1 MRLSLDALRHIA
13 VPRVHSERAPTPA
26 RDEGITRRTMLGIT
40 GAAPFVVPAVIEA
53 AAHTL
58 DFEIHGDERRL
69 AFVVRGEERW
79 VIDCAA
85 FSGHPRLRMS
95 RSLKRI
101 RLRLRDARYPGT
113 DLRADFEVE
122 IRRILHTH
130 QARFLFAPLRYRT
143 EVAFVPWLL
152 GQATAEGT
160 MEGGT
165 FARFEGGG
173 GVDIVAPAR
182 ATLHPNWHFE
192 IRGNRIVRVRAD
204 DHRFT
209 SDRATFALLP
219 TSAPTLGEQTLA
231 QRSLII
237 VERGDHG
244 WITPFESLARRGTW
258 MLRDAGSPF
267 DVAWIECGEEERERS
282 HLLLLFSHDERANFT
297 FSPDT
302 RVRGANG
309 KPAEMPLHLARLAL
323 EPGHAGMRAVLLAA
337 LPESVT
343 LHGER
348 FALDLCQPGDECPFP
363 FELQARCGAVESLK
377 CTPDLRGVSVALPEA
392 IVQTGRVT
400 SAASLPLTWESAA
413 NQVRSDLSRL
423 HFGSDTVECK
433 LASYRTSVL
442 RPRDLLVLD
451 FEFINL
457 DVVVSGRG
465 AMLQPRDA
473 NEESIVIV
481 HFPPQHVA
489 EQAFFRTLDANR
501 DHGHEPTTLPPVG
514 SRLSG
519 PSRLAFTLPSEE
531 AYPYTLEW
539 LLDWR
544 EWKPRLVPVAQVADE
559 EFPKGAIPEIRKP
572 RATETAVEV
581 PYRLFLSPL
590 ADGVWKARSSGEGP
604 IAELWRAELTK
615 ENDDIPMVRAIWS
628 PDFTPRG
635 TPLPGRFSTSEK
647 CSQGDKKNPNADA
660 DALPFRTS
668 LDRRDRS
675 EIVKLS
681 SDFHFRR
688 VGGGPWIPR
697 AIPTRALLLS
707 ALGGWLDVHGKW
719 EPIKIALGNGQQPVE
734 CDKALP
740 DEQLTVEGWKHRA
753 ATGRDN
759 FVQVVYS
766 GFLFPFGHPAVLIK
780 ETERQLG
787 RTETNPGSA
796 QYAYLRQRKY
806 ILVKKPRKV
815 YTTRVDDSFQIP
827 FEGRAIAFHSITV
840 ESTVTPDLDD
850 PATDTIDNLCDDG
863 FWPRVAGEL
872 FQFKLAGENRSVN
885 GIDGTL
891 VRFEMPLVFVGLG
904 VAFSGELQ
912 KVKEAY
918 RTAPP
923 ERVTSALH
931 GQKVTLTDET
941 KPGDTTVEVERITFG
956 SDGPA
961 QNVDC
966 NLFRLHEQPQFYPR
980 IARAGV
986 RVPSMAHFT
995 GSNQAAEVQWTRN
1008 YLDVGFGEV
1017 NGQGNPGEVFVERV
1031 GDALSLDFPGKR
1043 SGGFATPSIDV
1054 NGLSRSAGPISGD
1067 IKQFAAGVF
1076 EAAEFFN
1083 RVADAKLLGVVKLGD
1098 LIQPLK
1104 ELQNNLNRVPRLLL
1118 EQVGLPIADIEKAI
1132 ENVKRTVFEVV
1143 ANAQRAAQDTL
1154 DAALAPLRQVVDSPA
1169 ITTARQNLRNA
1180 IAAAQ
1185 TAAIQGEQAA
1195 DALLKAEAELRA
1207 APILGAV
1214 KANIVAA
1221 ARGALHVEMI
1231 DVDEG
1236 LRTLPEFA
1244 RAMESIERQLAA
1256 SAPPGTVERLRKS
1269 IAVRPEAIIEP
1280 TLQQIQRVEEA
1291 WREITTLPLE
1301 AQALGVVA
1309 AVVRIDS
1316 VANAVTGFAV
1326 VSSRIAEY
1334 ASELQRTV
1342 GTAASI
1348 PSLIIARIE
1357 EAKTQLTD
1365 TKNSFEK
1372 QLRAEVRNAIAE
1384 AESVVSANLKDKAAV
1399 FKGDLEKAADK
1410 VIQAALA
1417 NVAARVDDAVKLAAD
1432 ALTKVAPILDAAN
1445 QYATRIAEVQQL
1457 WEQGN
1462 AEVQKLLRPRD
1473 VVVNYSIEPKLQNA
1487 PKEKPVFQTKPKTRF
1502 EIRSSLRKRLSLTGD
1517 AAELNSPPTFQVDA
1531 RLEEFKIVLFPGLEF
1546 LTLDIG
1552 ALTFSSTN
1560 GSSPDIK
1567 VRDVKVEFGQALEF
1581 IKALQESLPFGRKGP
1596 GFFIDTAPNGVRL
1609 GYRFALP
1616 SVTVGAFNLQAITL
1630 SAAIELPFDAEP
1642 ALVRFAFCDF
1652 DRPFVL
1658 TAGIYGG
1665 GGFFAVTTSL
1675 DRVKRLEGALEF
1687 GAATQLD
1694 LGVAHGHASVMAGIY
1709 FRTESQV
1716 RLAADGTR
1724 IETDVSLLMGY
1735 VRAGGELDVLGLVS
1749 MCVEFFMGL
1758 TRQGSHVEG
1767 EARVK
1772 VSIDMR
1778 LYTID
1783 VELTCRRE
1791 FAGGG
1796 GATAS
1801 MDRDNVIQIA
1811 SGVPI
1816 VPARENVQIFDELVP
1831 LNEQWDKYERAF
1843 AW

>member
-1 MRLSLDALRHIA
+1 MI
-13 VPRVHSERAPTPA
+13 
-26 RDEGITRRTMLGIT
+26 GIT
-40 GAAPFVVPAVIEA
+40 GTAPFVLPVLMEGA
-53 AAHTL
+53 ANTL
-58 DFEIHGDERRL
+58 DFEICGDERRL

-85 FSGHPRLRMS
+85 FSGHPRLRIS
-95 RSLKRI
+95 RSRNRI

-113 DLRADFEVE
+113 DVRADFEVE

-130 QARFLFAPLRYRT
+130 QARFLFAPLHYRA

-152 GQATAEGT
+152 GHATAEGAI
-160 MEGGT
+160 EGGR
-165 FARFEGGG
+165 FARFDGGG
-173 GVDIVAPAR
+173 GLDVTSPAR
-182 ATLHPNWHFE
+182 ARFSPNWHLE
-192 IRGNRIVRVRAD
+192 IRGERIVRVVAD

-209 SDRATFALLP
+209 SDSATFALLP
-219 TSAPTLGEQTLA
+219 PSAPSLAEQALS

-237 VERGDHG
+237 VERGNNR
-244 WITPFESLARRGTW
+244 WTTPFESLGGLGRWT
-258 MLRDAGSPF
+258 LRDAGSPF
-267 DVAWIECGEEERERS
+267 DAAWIECGEEQHQRS
-282 HLLLLFSHDERANFT
+282 HLLLLFSHDQRTNFT
-297 FSPDT
+297 FSPDA
-302 RVRGANG
+302 RVLGADG
-309 KPAEMPLHLARLAL
+309 RPAEIALHLARLAL
-323 EPGHAGMRAVLLAA
+323 TPGDSGVHAVLLAA
-337 LPESVT
+337 LPDRVT
-343 LHGER
+343 LHSER
-348 FALDLCQPGDECPFP
+348 FALDLCQPGDKCPFP
-363 FELQARCGAVESLK
+363 FELQVRCGAVESLK
-377 CTPDLRGVSVALPEA
+377 CTPDLGSVSVALPEA

-400 SAASLPLTWESAA
+400 SAASFPLTWGSAV

-433 LASYRTSVL
+433 LFSYRTSVL
-442 RPRDLLVLD
+442 RPRDLLALD

-465 AMLQPRDA
+465 ALLQPRDA

-481 HFPPQHVA
+481 NFPPQHVA
-489 EQAFFRTLDANR
+489 EEAFFRTLDANV
-501 DHGHEPTTLPPVG
+501 DHGHEPTTPPPVG

-519 PSRLAFTLPSEE
+519 PSRLAFTLPRAEG
-531 AYPYTLEW
+531 YPYTLDW
-539 LLDWR
+539 LLDWQT
-544 EWKPRLVPVAQVADE
+544 WTPRLVPVAQVPDDV
-559 EFPKGAIPEIRKP
+559 FPKGAIPKIRKP
-572 RATETAVEV
+572 NATETAVEA

-590 ADGVWKARSSGEGP
+590 ADGVWKTRSSSEGN

-615 ENDDIPMVRAIWS
+615 QKGDVPMVRAIWS

-635 TPLPGRFSTSEK
+635 TPLPGRFSASEK
-647 CSQGDKKNPNADA
+647 CSQGDEKSPGADA
-660 DALPFRTS
+660 DSLPFRTS

-681 SDFHFRR
+681 SDFNFNS

-707 ALGGWLDVHGKW
+707 SLGAWLDVHGTW
-719 EPIKIALGNGQQPVE
+719 EPIKIALGNGKQPVA
-734 CDKALP
+734 CDKELP
-740 DEQLTVEGWKHRA
+740 DEQLSIEAWKHRA
-753 ATGRDN
+753 AASRDN

-787 RTETNPGSA
+787 HTETNPGPA

-806 ILVKKPRKV
+806 IMVKKPRKV
-815 YTTRVDDSFQIP
+815 YTTGVDGSFQIP
-827 FEGRAIAFHSITV
+827 FEGRAIAFHSVTV

-850 PATDTIDNLCDDG
+850 PATDTIEKLCDDA

-872 FQFKLAGENRSVN
+872 FKFKLAGENRSMN
-885 GIDGTL
+885 GIDGPL

-904 VAFSGELQ
+904 VAFSGDLQ
-912 KVKEAY
+912 KVKDAY
-918 RTAPP
+918 GTAPL
-923 ERVTSALH
+923 ERVTSALR
-931 GQKVTLTDET
+931 GQKITFTDET
-941 KPGDTTVEVERITFG
+941 RPGDTTLEVESLRFAV
-956 SDGPA
+956 DDCA
-961 QNVDC
+961 EDVDC
-966 NLFRLHEQPQFYPR
+966 NLFRLHEQPPFYPR

-995 GSNQAAEVQWTRN
+995 GSNQATEVQWTRN
-1008 YLDVGFGEV
+1008 YLDVGFGEA
-1017 NGQGNPGEVFVERV
+1017 NGEKNTGEVFVERV
-1031 GDALSLDFPGKR
+1031 GEPLSLDFPGKR

-1076 EAAEFFN
+1076 EAAEFFS

-1104 ELQNNLNRVPRLLL
+1104 ELQNDLNRVPRLLL
-1118 EQVGLPIADIEKAI
+1118 EQTGLPIGDIERAI
-1132 ENVKRTVFEVV
+1132 ANVKRAIFEVV
-1143 ANAQRAAQDTL
+1143 TNAQRAAQDTL
-1154 DAALAPLRQVVDSPA
+1154 DSALAPLRQVVDSPA
-1169 ITTARQNLRNA
+1169 VTTARQNLRNA
-1180 IAAAQ
+1180 IVAAQ
-1185 TAAIQGEQAA
+1185 NAAVQGKQAA
-1195 DALLKAEAELRA
+1195 DALLRAEAELRA
-1207 APILGAV
+1207 APILDAV
-1214 KANIVAA
+1214 KENIVAA
-1221 ARGALHVEMI
+1221 AKGALHVEVI
-1231 DVDEG
+1231 DVEEG
-1236 LRTLPEFA
+1236 VRTLPEFA
-1244 RAMESIERQLAA
+1244 RAMDGIERQLAA
-1256 SAPPGTVERLRKS
+1256 SAPPGTVERLRKK

-1291 WREITTLPLE
+1291 WRQITTLPLE
-1301 AQALGVVA
+1301 AQAVLVVA
-1309 AVVRIDS
+1309 AIVRIDS
-1316 VANAVTGFAV
+1316 VANGITEFAE

-1334 ASELQRTV
+1334 ANELQRTV
-1342 GTAASI
+1342 GMAASI
-1348 PSLIIARIE
+1348 PARINARIE
-1357 EAKTQLTD
+1357 EVKTQLAD
-1365 TKNSFEK
+1365 AKSSFEK

-1384 AESVVSANLKDKAAV
+1384 AVSVVSENLGVDKAVA
-1399 FKGDLEKAADK
+1399 FKGDLEKAADQ
-1410 VIQAALA
+1410 VINAALV
-1417 NVAARVDDAVKLAAD
+1417 NVAARVDDALTFAAD

-1457 WEQGN
+1457 WEQGR
-1462 AEVQKLLRPRD
+1462 AEVQKLLAPRD
-1473 VVVNYSIEPKLQNA
+1473 VIVNYSIEPKLQNA

-1517 AAELNSPPTFQVDA
+1517 AAVNNSPPTFTVDA
-1531 RLEEFKIVLFPGLEF
+1531 RLEQFKIVLFPGLEF

-1581 IKALQESLPFGRKGP
+1581 IKKLQESLPFGRKGP

-1630 SAAIELPFDAEP
+1630 SAAIELPFDADP

-1758 TRQGSHVEG
+1758 TRQGTRVEG

-1796 GATAS
+1796 GTEALL
-1801 MDRDNVIQIA
+1801 DRDKVIQIA
-1811 SGVPI
+1811 SAAPI
-1816 VPARENVQIFDELVP
+1816 AASPEDNVQIFDRLVP
-1831 LNEQWDKYERAF
+1831 LKEWDEYERAF